1 MNIAETID
9 KIYVGI
15 VESNVDP
22 YRLGRVKVR
31 VLTVYDNIP
40 LEDVPYATPFKSTDG
55 RTFNIPAIGKIVSVV
70 FLKSISQT
78 IACGN
83 TKFSAFLPASQCS
96 LSPFKDDHPMF
107 MWVLWH
113 QL

>member
-40 LEDVPYATPFKSTDG
+40 LEDIPYATPFKSTDG
-55 RTFNIPAIGKIVSVV
+55 KPLTSEERK
-70 FLKSISQT
+70 K
-78 IACGN
+78 
-83 TKFSAFLPASQCS
+83 
-96 LSPFKDDHPMF
+96 
-107 MWVLWH
+107 
-113 QL
+113 